1 MGRKIAVA
9 AAALAA
15 FALACAP
22 LALAGDGGLAP
33 PPPTTE
39 SGEAIK
45 QLYWF
50 VFAICAVVFVLVES
64 ALVLFIIRFR
74 RRGTTGPEE
83 EGPQIHGNTRL
94 EIIWTIIPAV
104 ILVVI
109 AAVVFVRVPVVE
121 ATSVEDDENA
131 LRVDVEAHQ
140 FYWQYEYG
148 DEGPV
153 SVDTLFLPVNRP
165 VELRL
170 TSLDV
175 DHSWWVPELT
185 GKRDAIPG
193 RTTTLRFTPLK
204 RGTYEGKCAEL
215 CGILHTVMPTEVR
228 VVSQT
233 DYDQFVAG
241 RENQD
246 SGDAQLELGR
256 ETWNSVCAD
265 CHGPQGEGDIG
276 PPIQG
281 NGTLTNPQALRD
293 LMENG
298 QNTPDLE
305 GYMPGVGRD
314 WPDFQLEALMAY
326 IQSDETLAGPQ
337 TQGGGGQGG
346 G

>member
-1 MGRKIAVA
+1 MGRKIAVVA
-9 AAALAA
+9 AAFAA
-15 FALACAP
+15 IALACAP

-33 PPPTTE
+33 PPPKTE

-64 ALVLFIIRFR
+64 ALVLFILRFR
-74 RRGTTGPEE
+74 RRGTTGPDV

-109 AAVVFVRVPVVE
+109 IAVVFVRVPVVE
-121 ATSVEDDENA
+121 ATSDEGAEN
-131 LRVDVEAHQ
+131 LLHVRVEAHQ
-140 FYWQYEYG
+140 FYWQYEYPDG
-148 DEGPV
+148 EV
-153 SVDTLFLPVNRP
+153 SLDTLVLPVDRP
-165 VELRL
+165 VELSL

-175 DHSWWVPELT
+175 DHSWWVPDLT

-193 RTTTLRFTPLK
+193 RTTTLRFTPLEE
-204 RGTYEGKCAEL
+204 GTYEGKCAEL

-228 VVSQT
+228 VVSRAR
-233 DYDQFVAG
+233 YDQFIAD
-241 RENQD
+241 RENQGA
-246 SGDAQLELGR
+246 GDAQLALGR
-256 ETWNSVCAD
+256 ETWDSVCAD
-265 CHGPQGEGDIG
+265 CHGPEGEGDIG

>member
-1 MGRKIAVA
+1 MGRNVAAA

-15 FALACAP
+15 LALACAP
-22 LALAGDGGLAP
+22 LALAGDGGFSP
-33 PPPTTE
+33 PSPTTD
-39 SGEAIK
+39 SGEAIN

-64 ALVLFIIRFR
+64 ALVLFVIRFR
-74 RRGTTGPEE
+74 RRRTTDPDA

-121 ATSVEDDENA
+121 ATSIEDDENL
-131 LRVDVEAHQ
+131 LRVGVEAHQ
-140 FYWQYEYG
+140 FYWQYEYPDG
-148 DEGPV
+148 EV
-153 SVDTLFLPVNRP
+153 SVDTLVLPVNRP
-165 VELRL
+165 VELSL

-193 RTTTLRFTPLK
+193 RITTLRFTPLEE
-204 RGTYEGKCAEL
+204 GTYEGKCAEL
-215 CGILHTVMPTEVR
+215 CGILHAVMPTEVR
-228 VVSQT
+228 VVPEAE
-233 DYDQFVAG
+233 YEQFIAD
-241 RENQD
+241 RESQD

-256 ETWNSVCAD
+256 ETWDSVCAD
-265 CHGPQGEGDIG
+265 CHGPQGEGDVG

-281 NGTLTNPQALRD
+281 NGTLTNPQGLRD
-293 LMENG
+293 LLENG
-298 QNTPDLE
+298 QDTPELDSF
-305 GYMPGVGRD
+305 MPGVGRG
-314 WPDFQLEALMAY
+314 WPDFQLDALIAY

-337 TQGGGGQGG
+337 AQEGGEDGGG
-346 G
+346 